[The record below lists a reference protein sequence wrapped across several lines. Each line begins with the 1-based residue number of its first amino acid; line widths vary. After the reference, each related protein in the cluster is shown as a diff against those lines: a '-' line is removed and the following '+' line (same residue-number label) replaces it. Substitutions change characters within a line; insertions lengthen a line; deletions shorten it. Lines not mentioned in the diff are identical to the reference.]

1 MKAFYLTAS
10 IVLTVL
16 ILILA
21 FENIGATF
29 TDLNFLI
36 YDLTDTSPILVI
48 LGISVIGILTGASYH
63 AFMSNVLDSANE
75 EDEAF

>member
-1 MKAFYLTAS
+1 MKAFYLTSS

-29 TDLNFLI
+29 SGLNFLI
-36 YDLTDTSPILVI
+36 YDLSDSSPILVV
-48 LGISVIGILTGASYH
+48 LGISVLGMITGASYH
-63 AFMSNVLDSANE
+63 AFISNIMDAANE
-75 EDEAF
+75 EEESF